1 MAEILDVLHRFS
13 YEVTGQE
20 KVTAIEKQ
28 FQRNA
33 EIIAKNVASLA
44 RLQNALN
51 NTTDPAQQAR
61 LTQAINNRTQA
72 IEQQN
77 AAMRQTILTD
87 TNLQSSLQREI
98 GVLNELANRLNL
110 LREARQRATST
121 TEIQQYNQQIAAIEA
136 RQRQLTAA
144 PAARLSITRA
154 TPTAN
159 SNVLAS
165 PATAQSVNAV
175 RSLQGEIGII
185 NQLNKKLEELRA
197 ARQRAMS
204 TQEIQNYNRQIQAI
218 EEQQRRLTTPQ
229 GSRLGG
235 LGAAISQGFG
245 VGLGLGGINMLGNA
259 VGFIKNFATES
270 FKAAA
275 NFDQLRVAFQSLI
288 GNAPKADRLI
298 EQIQQFAKETPFGVE
313 QLAQLSKQLIAFGF
327 NSEEIIPTL
336 NEVGNI
342 AAGVGRDRLPQIV
355 LALGQIRSAGKLTG
369 QDLLQLV
376 NAGFN
381 PLQETSERT
390 GVAYGKLKEEME
402 KGRFT
407 FAMVKESFKAA
418 TSEGGKFYNLMQR
431 QTNTVAGQIDRLGDS
446 VQQLKVGLGALFQDA
461 GADFIKFLGDA
472 VEGINEW
479 VKADPASEIRK
490 EQLELNTLVNT
501 VIQLNENNTARN
513 QLIAQIRQ
521 QYPDF
526 LGKLSD
532 EQITTGFLASR
543 LADVN
548 AQYQQRIKLIG
559 LAQVREGI
567 LEKRRQNASAQV
579 NAATIRGALSASG
592 IDKEIS
598 QVTANDLDRLSKE
611 DRTNLERTLRSAG
624 LINSLTRSTFFNY
637 NSAVLSALNEADEL
651 ERRAINTN
659 KGIDKAYMDAEKR
672 ENEATDA
679 AKRANE
685 TQQQRYKDELAGAKV
700 AEETLKQIVQS
711 GKATASQL
719 AEYDTVSARIADL
732 NNLIATKDLEMN
744 PVAPTTPAAYQK
756 ESKERTKKGKDPYTL
771 AKEALDAADEQRRLD
786 DEELKNIRDVR
797 DRQNEML
804 RELAANEKTS
814 QATLERVQAEN
825 AIREKQLALLE
836 KRRKNSLDT
845 RKVLDEIRLAEQ
857 FNRPNDLPAL
867 RLELR
872 QLTGEEIQIEADI
885 VVNAASIRM
894 KPLDSEQ
901 GRDLT
906 QRVQEA
912 IQKSLNE
919 GVAQSGRSRAEFNQP
934 AKENMNIF
942 GGDMQRDIK
951 ESIELYD
958 VLTNT
963 AVNAYNSI
971 ADAKQQQIAREL
983 EYQQYAISQA
993 QILAERG
1000 NTEVLKQEEERQR
1013 ELIKR
1018 QREAARQQQIINQAL
1033 VLSNALVAVARAAAE
1048 GGGYGSIATVA
1059 ATIAALGAGYA
1070 FVQSFSRDSAQGFK
1084 DGVIDLKG
1092 AGSTKS
1098 DSIPARLSRG
1108 ESVMTA
1114 EATAMYKPI
1123 LEKMQALEY
1132 NPFQVIYP
1140 KQPETAQGYGM
1151 ASSKEVGKL
1160 NKKLDGV
1167 IGAIR
1172 DYMPVKVNTRIDQNG
1187 VANLVERS
1195 VKNQRQRWS

>member
-1 MAEILDVLHRFS
+1 MAYIVDIIHRIT
-13 YEVTGQE
+13 YETTGQE
-20 KVTAIEKQ
+20 KVSAIEKQ

-204 TQEIQNYNRQIQAI
+204 TQEIQNYNRQIEQI
-218 EEQQRRLTTPQ
+218 EREQNRLL
-229 GSRLGG
+229 GGRNSRLGG
-235 LGAAISQGFG
+235 IGQSILQGFG
-245 VGLGLGGINMLGNA
+245 IGSGMQILDTVVGGLKDMVA
-259 VGFIKNFATES
+259 EASQFAAEIEGV
-270 FKAAA
+270 KPA
-275 NFDQLRVAFQSLI
+275 FDALNRPDLLSQLRVATKGTISDLELMKQAVQYNNLGLPLDRMATALQFARIRARETGQSVDYLVQSIVNGIGRQSVLILDNLGISAAKVREEVAKTGDFGEAAFKIIEEGIKGANDAMDTHQEKWMRYNATIQNTQAELGKFQNFYKDFWSGVLMDLVTAQGGENSHTQQVI
-288 GNAPKADRLI
+288 KGYQAQIDAAREANSERFTQDRLYQVYFTKFLD
-298 EQIQQFAKETPFGVE
+298 QIGSLDLNGRQER
-313 QLAQLSKQLIAFGF
+313 LKQAEALF
-327 NSEEIIPTL
+327 N
-336 NEVGNI
+336 
-342 AAGVGRDRLPQIV
+342 
-355 LALGQIRSAGKLTG
+355 
-369 QDLLQLV
+369 QDLEL
-376 NAGFN
+376 
-381 PLQETSERT
+381 
-390 GVAYGKLKEEME
+390 
-402 KGRFT
+402 
-407 FAMVKESFKAA
+407 
-418 TSEGGKFYNLMQR
+418 QR
-431 QTNTVAGQIDRLGDS
+431 QFY
-446 VQQLKVGLGALFQDA
+446 GASSTAFASFQR
-461 GADFIKFLGDA
+461 
-472 VEGINEW
+472 
-479 VKADPASEIRK
+479 S
-490 EQLELNTLVNT
+490 
-501 VIQLNENNTARN
+501 
-513 QLIAQIRQ
+513 
-521 QYPDF
+521 
-526 LGKLSD
+526 
-532 EQITTGFLASR
+532 FLASYER
-543 LADVN
+543 FRKQVAGTPINLQGIT
-548 AQYQQRIKLIG
+548 AQNI
-559 LAQVREGI
+559 
-567 LEKRRQNASAQV
+567 
-579 NAATIRGALSASG
+579 TSASKTTLEESVSLLQG
-592 IDKEIS
+592 
-598 QVTANDLDRLSKE
+598 QLANTPSDDTKTINDINRRIAILQNRLKVYDPVDNAKIAADAKKRE
-611 DRTNLERTLRSAG
+611 E
-624 LINSLTRSTFFNY
+624 
-637 NSAVLSALNEADEL
+637 EA
-651 ERRAINTN
+651 RRAI
-659 KGIDKAYMDAEKR
+659 E
-672 ENEATDA
+672 E
-679 AKRANE
+679 
-685 TQQQRYKDELAGAKV
+685 RY
-700 AEETLKQIVQS
+700 
-711 GKATASQL
+711 
-719 AEYDTVSARIADL
+719 R
-732 NNLIATKDLEMN
+732 
-744 PVAPTTPAAYQK
+744 K
-756 ESKERTKKGKDPYTL
+756 E
-771 AKEALDAADEQRRLD
+771 KEALDLADQKRRLD
-786 DEELKNIRDVR
+786 DEQLKGVYKIRDAFNELLIDETER
-797 DRQNEML
+797 GDRSKEYIDYLQQEQ
-804 RELAANEKTS
+804 KG
-814 QATLERVQAEN
+814 
-825 AIREKQLALLE
+825 REKIV
-836 KRRKNSLDT
+836 SLIERE
-845 RKVLDEIRLAEQ
+845 RKVTFDIKKLLDEISLDQRYGKDE
-857 FNRPNDLPAL
+857 NIPAMQL
-867 RLELR
+867 RLRNLNSDAIETEANL
-872 QLTGEEIQIEADI
+872 QVTIKEI
-885 VVNAASIRM
+885 SM
-894 KPLDSEQ
+894 KPLDTYQ
-901 GRDLT
+901 VNDIQ
-906 QRVQEA
+906 QRADELVKKA
-912 IQKSLNE
+912 LE
-919 GVAQSGRSRAEFNQP
+919 GSVAQAGRARDSVNKP
-934 AKENMNIF
+934 AIENMNIF

-951 ESIELYD
+951 EAIQLYEA
-958 VLTNT
+958 LSNT
-963 AVNAYNSI
+963 AVQSYNSI

-1092 AGSTKS
+1092 AGTTKS